1 MINPA
6 VCGSGSAGVDDR
18 IVFEFNPS
26 VLNETS
32 FFYDDFISLHLGYST
47 GPSKGPFGGH
57 L

>member
-32 FFYDDFISLHLGYST
+32 FSYDDFLLHCIQVT
-47 GPSKGPFGGH
+47 AQGPQKDH
-57 L
+57 LVDI